1 MPGSGAHPRSHSGSE
16 PGLEPRTGLQRQHQ
30 LLREAAESL
39 PGGVLGRHR
48 LPDDRALVFSHG
60 RGARLF
66 DAAGREF
73 IDFTCGG
80 GALLLG
86 YDHPEV
92 RAAVKEQI
100 DRAPHFLSVANV
112 PAVRYAA
119 ELKEVIPCADLVR
132 YTSSGA
138 EATFLALRLAR
149 AFTGREKIVKFEG
162 AYHGHHDYSM
172 WSYSPADPP
181 PYPEPAPDTNGI
193 PRCIADTV
201 LIAPY
206 NDLAA
211 TERVLRDAGDTVA
224 AVIAEPGQRLMGPR
238 PGFLE
243 GLRALADELGLVLVF
258 DETVTGFRYAL
269 GGAQERFGVLPD
281 LAVYGKSL
289 GGGLPLAA
297 VAGRRD
303 LMSLCDPRRAG
314 EPDAVYFS
322 GTGFGNPVACAA
334 GRAMLGA
341 LRRPGTYEPFFARVE
356 RLKEGLREIVRRRGV
371 AGQVIGEGPM
381 WHLVFA
387 EEPIHDY
394 RSSLKADRKRLLR
407 LHHGLIDAGIFVR
420 PGGGHYFSMA
430 HTDRDV
436 DTTLDAVD
444 RILARMG

>member
-1 MPGSGAHPRSHSGSE
+1 MTE
-16 PGLEPRTGLQRQHQ
+16 FDLERQDD
-30 LLREAAESL
+30 LLRQAAESL

-60 RGARLF
+60 RGAHLF

-86 YDHPEV
+86 YDHEGI

-100 DRAPHFLSVANV
+100 DQASHFLSVTNV
-112 PAVRYAA
+112 PAVHYAA

-138 EATFLALRLAR
+138 EATFMSLRLAR

-181 PYPEPAPDTNGI
+181 PYPEPVADTNGI
-193 PRCIADTV
+193 PRCIAETV
-201 LIAPY
+201 LVAPY
-206 NDLAA
+206 NDLAT

-243 GLRALADELGLVLVF
+243 GLRVLADELGIVLIF

-269 GGAQERFGVLPD
+269 GGAQERFGGDPGPRGLWQEPRGR
-281 LAVYGKSL
+281 APPRR
-289 GGGLPLAA
+289 GGGPARHHVALRSAA
-297 VAGRRD
+297 GG
-303 LMSLCDPRRAG
+303 RAG
-314 EPDAVYFS
+314 CGLLQRHRVRQPGRVRGGPGDARRPPPPGDVRALLR
-322 GTGFGNPVACAA
+322 P
-334 GRAMLGA
+334 GRAPQGRA
-341 LRRPGTYEPFFARVE
+341 SRDRPAARRPGP
-356 RLKEGLREIVRRRGV
+356 GDRRGADV
-371 AGQVIGEGPM
+371 GTSSSPRSRSTTTAPRSRPTGRGSFASTTGSSTRGSSSARGAGTTSRWPTPTATSTRPSM
-381 WHLVFA
+381 
-387 EEPIHDY
+387 
-394 RSSLKADRKRLLR
+394 RSTGSS
-407 LHHGLIDAGIFVR
+407 
-420 PGGGHYFSMA
+420 PG
-430 HTDRDV
+430 
-436 DTTLDAVD
+436 
-444 RILARMG
+444 

>member
-1 MPGSGAHPRSHSGSE
+1 MPDSDVGAGAE
-16 PGLEPRTGLQRQHQ
+16 LDLDFERQDE
-30 LLREAAESL
+30 LLRQAAESL
-39 PGGVLGRHR
+39 PGGVLARHR
-48 LPDDRALVFSHG
+48 LPDERALVFSHG
-60 RGARLF
+60 RGAHLF

-86 YDHPEV
+86 YDHDGI

-100 DRAPHFLSVANV
+100 DQASHFISVTNV

-119 ELKEVIPCADLVR
+119 ELKQVIPCADLVR
-132 YTSSGA
+132 YASGGA
-138 EATFLALRLAR
+138 EATFMSLRLAR
-149 AFTGREKIVKFEG
+149 AYTGREKIVKFEG
-162 AYHGHHDYSM
+162 AYHGNHDYAM
-172 WSYSPADPP
+172 WSYSAADPP
-181 PYPEPAPDTNGI
+181 PYPEPAPETNGI
-193 PRCIADTV
+193 PRCIAETV
-201 LIAPY
+201 LVAPY
-206 NDLAA
+206 NDLAT
-211 TERVLRDAGDTVA
+211 TERVLREAGDDTVA
-224 AVIAEPGQRLMGPR
+224 AVIVEPGQRLMGPR

-243 GLRALADELGLVLVF
+243 GLRALADELGFVLIF

-297 VAGRRD
+297 VAGRED
-303 LMSLCDPRRAG
+303 IMSLCDPRRAG

-334 GRAMLGA
+334 GRAMLAA

-356 RLKEGLREIVRRRGV
+356 RLKEGLREIVRRRSV

-394 RSSLKADRKRLLR
+394 RSSLKADRTRLLR

-444 RILARMG
+444 RILARMN

>member
-1 MPGSGAHPRSHSGSE
+1 MAGSDLPSQE
-16 PGLEPRTGLQRQHQ
+16 E

-60 RGARLF
+60 RGAHLF
-66 DAAGREF
+66 DADGREF
-73 IDFTCGG
+73 IDYTCGG

-86 YDHPEV
+86 YDHPEI

-100 DRAPHFLSVANV
+100 DRASHFLSVANV

-119 ELKEVIPCADLVR
+119 ELRTVIPCAELVR

-138 EATFLALRLAR
+138 EATFMALRLAR
-149 AFTGREKIVKFEG
+149 AFTGRERIVKFEG

-172 WSYSPADPP
+172 WSYSPIDPP
-181 PYPEPAPDTNGI
+181 PYPRPVADTAGI
-193 PRCIADTV
+193 PRCIEETV
-201 LIAPY
+201 LIAPF

-211 TERVLRDAGDTVA
+211 TERVLREASDTVA
-224 AVIAEPGQRLMGPR
+224 AVIAEPGQRLIGPQE
-238 PGFLE
+238 GFLE
-243 GLRALADELGLVLVF
+243 GLRALADELGFVLIF

-269 GGAQERFGVLPD
+269 GGAQERFGVVPD

-297 VAGRRD
+297 VAGRHD
-303 LMSLCDPRRAG
+303 ILSLCDPRRAG
-314 EPDAVYFS
+314 EADAVYFS

-334 GRAMLGA
+334 GRAMLVA
-341 LRRPGTYEPFFARVE
+341 LRRPKTYELFFTRVD
-356 RLKEGLREIVRRRGV
+356 RLKAGLREIVRRRGV
-371 AGQVIGEGPM
+371 GAQVFGEGPM
-381 WHLVFA
+381 WHLVFS
-387 EEPIHDY
+387 EHPVRDY
-394 RSSLKADRKRLLR
+394 RSSLAADRERLIR
-407 LHHGLIDAGIFVR
+407 LHHSLIDEGIFVR

-436 DTTLDAVD
+436 DVTLDAVD
-444 RILARMG
+444 RILARSG